1 APAPRVVNV
10 SSNGHRWTAGTGIE
24 WDTLKGP
31 KKGSF
36 VSLFDSI
43 ASVKLYGQSK
53 LGNILHTNELARRY
67 GEQGLVAISVHPGLI
82 ASDLSRDL
90 GFISRNFMNIAG
102 YSPETGALTQVYA
115 ANSPDAH
122 KLSGKYLVPIARVG
136 NPYSIAKNQELAK
149 QLWEWCHRG
158 APWNG
163 FYWNTLKGPKKDTW
177 IPFLKDFQRFQC
189 YAQSKLGNILHA
201 NELARRY
208 GDKGLIAIS
217 VHPGVIDS
225 ELKRE
230 LDFVAQWI
238 YGMIGYPATLGAV
251 TQLYAANAPEA
262 EVYSGKVRRFVT
274 LIRRNLMAS
283 L

>member
-1 APAPRVVNV
+1 MSQKQWTVDDMVSMKGKTVVITGANTGIGYVACKDGYDFTFGVNVLGHFHLTNLLLPALLVVPTPRVINI
-10 SSNGHRWTAGTGIE
+10 T
-24 WDTLKGP
+24 
-31 KKGSF
+31 
-36 VSLFDSI
+36 SL
-43 ASVKLYGQSK
+43 G
-53 LGNILHTNELARRY
+53 
-67 GEQGLVAISVHPGLI
+67 
-82 ASDLSRDL
+82 
-90 GFISRNFMNIAG
+90 
-102 YSPETGALTQVYA
+102 
-115 ANSPDAH
+115 
-122 KLSGKYLVPIARVG
+122 
-136 NPYSIAKNQELAK
+136 
-149 QLWEWCHRG
+149 HRG

-262 EVYSGKVRRFVT
+262 EVYSGKYLVPLARVGTSSMNARDQPLAIKMWRWCENELKDF
-274 LIRRNLMAS
+274 
-283 L
+283 

>member
-1 APAPRVVNV
+1 
-10 SSNGHRWTAGTGIE
+10 
-24 WDTLKGP
+24 
-31 KKGSF
+31 
-36 VSLFDSI
+36 
-43 ASVKLYGQSK
+43 
-53 LGNILHTNELARRY
+53 
-67 GEQGLVAISVHPGLI
+67 
-82 ASDLSRDL
+82 
-90 GFISRNFMNIAG
+90 
-102 YSPETGALTQVYA
+102 
-115 ANSPDAH
+115 
-122 KLSGKYLVPIARVG
+122 
-136 NPYSIAKNQELAK
+136 
-149 QLWEWCHRG
+149 HRG

-238 YGMIGYPATLGAV
+238 YVRPPFFPTL
-251 TQLYAANAPEA
+251 
-262 EVYSGKVRRFVT
+262 
-274 LIRRNLMAS
+274 
-283 L
+283 